1 MLIGVPKEVHREE
14 RRVAVTPDSAER
26 LQKLGYSVVV
36 ESGAGAAAQFM
47 DDEYREAGAEIVD
60 EARDLWR
67 RSDIVL
73 KVRGPEPHPVL
84 GLHESE
90 LLKEA
95 GHLISFIWPAQNDD
109 LMERLRARRATV
121 LAMDA
126 IPRISRAQKCDALS
140 SMANIAGYR
149 AVVEATNR
157 FGRFFGGQTT
167 AAGNVPP
174 AKVLVIG
181 AGVAGLSAVGA
192 AVRQGAIVRAFDT
205 RPAVRQQVESLGA
218 EFLELTFEE
227 DGTGEGGYAK
237 VMSPEFIKA
246 EMDLFAHQAM
256 EVDIIITTALIPGK
270 PAPKLITAG
279 MVESM
284 QGGSVII
291 DLAAEQGGNC
301 ELTTPGEITVQHGV
315 SIVGFTDLPSRM
327 ATQSSQLYANNLWH
341 LMDELTPE
349 KDGRPVVNM
358 DDDLIR
364 GATVLNGGDVT
375 WPPPTLAAPAPPP
388 KPPAEAT
395 GDAPP
400 EKGLHDGVKSA
411 ITMLIGGSLLYGI
424 GLYAPAS
431 FMVHFTIFVLSCF
444 VGWQVIWNVS
454 PALHTPLMSVTNA
467 ISGIVIVGPLLMVSN
482 SSTLITVLAA
492 AAVVLATINIA
503 GGFVV
508 TQRML
513 QMFRRS

>member
-1 MLIGVPKEVHREE
+1 
-14 RRVAVTPDSAER
+14 
-26 LQKLGYSVVV
+26 
-36 ESGAGAAAQFM
+36 
-47 DDEYREAGAEIVD
+47 
-60 EARDLWR
+60 
-67 RSDIVL
+67 
-73 KVRGPEPHPVL
+73 
-84 GLHESE
+84 
-90 LLKEA
+90 
-95 GHLISFIWPAQNDD
+95 
-109 LMERLRARRATV
+109 
-121 LAMDA
+121 
-126 IPRISRAQKCDALS
+126 
-140 SMANIAGYR
+140 
-149 AVVEATNR
+149 
-157 FGRFFGGQTT
+157 
-167 AAGNVPP
+167 
-174 AKVLVIG
+174 
-181 AGVAGLSAVGA
+181 
-192 AVRQGAIVRAFDT
+192 
-205 RPAVRQQVESLGA
+205 
-218 EFLELTFEE
+218 
-227 DGTGEGGYAK
+227 
-237 VMSPEFIKA
+237 
-246 EMDLFAHQAM
+246 
-256 EVDIIITTALIPGK
+256 
-270 PAPKLITAG
+270 
-279 MVESM
+279 
-284 QGGSVII
+284 
-291 DLAAEQGGNC
+291 
-301 ELTTPGEITVQHGV
+301 
-315 SIVGFTDLPSRM
+315 M

-375 WPPPTLAAPAPPP
+375 WPPPTLAPPAPPP
-388 KPPAEAT
+388 KPPAEVT

>member
-1 MLIGVPKEVHREE
+1 
-14 RRVAVTPDSAER
+14 
-26 LQKLGYSVVV
+26 
-36 ESGAGAAAQFM
+36 
-47 DDEYREAGAEIVD
+47 
-60 EARDLWR
+60 
-67 RSDIVL
+67 
-73 KVRGPEPHPVL
+73 
-84 GLHESE
+84 
-90 LLKEA
+90 
-95 GHLISFIWPAQNDD
+95 
-109 LMERLRARRATV
+109 
-121 LAMDA
+121 
-126 IPRISRAQKCDALS
+126 LS

-174 AKVLVIG
+174 AKIMIIG
-181 AGVAGLSAVGA
+181 AGVSGLSAIGA
-192 AVRQGAIVRAFDT
+192 SCRLGAIVRAFDT
-205 RPAVRQQVESLGA
+205 RPEVRQQVESLGA
-218 EFLELTFEE
+218 EFLELSFEE

-237 VMSPEFIKA
+237 VMSEEFIKA

-284 QGGSVII
+284 QDGSVIV

-301 ELTTPGEITVQHGV
+301 ELTKPGEVAVQHGV
-315 SIVGFTDLPSRM
+315 SIVGYTDLPSRM
-327 ATQSSQLYANNLWH
+327 ATQSSQLYANNIWH
-341 LMDELTPE
+341 FIDDLTPE
-349 KDGRPVVNM
+349 KDGRIFVDM
-358 DDDLIR
+358 EDDLIR
-364 GATVLNGGDVT
+364 GATVLKSGEVT
-375 WPPPTLAAPAPPP
+375 WPPPAPKVPPIAAPPP
-388 KPPAEAT
+388 AT
-395 GDAPP
+395 EEPGEELPD
-400 EKGLHDGVKSA
+400 KDLNDGIRSV

-424 GLYAPAS
+424 GLYAPTS

-444 VGWQVIWNVS
+444 VGWQVIWNVT

-482 SSTLITVLAA
+482 SSTVITVLAA
-492 AAVVLATINIA
+492 AAVFFATINIA

>member
-1 MLIGVPKEVHREE
+1 MLIGVPKEIHREE

-26 LQKLGYSVVV
+26 LQTLGYSVVV
-36 ESGAGAAAQFM
+36 ESGAGVAAQFM
-47 DDEYREAGAEIVD
+47 DDEYREVGAEIVD

-140 SMANIAGYR
+140 SVANIAGYR

-237 VMSPEFIKA
+237 VMSPEFIKV

-256 EVDIIITTALIPGK
+256 EVDVIITTALIPGK
-270 PAPKLITAG
+270 SAPKLITAG

-375 WPPPTLAAPAPPP
+375 WPPPTLAPPAPLP
-388 KPPAEAT
+388 KPPAEVT

>member
-140 SMANIAGYR
+140 SVANIAGYR
-149 AVVEATNR
+149 AVVEATNH

-256 EVDIIITTALIPGK
+256 EVDVIITTALIPGK
-270 PAPKLITAG
+270 SAPKLITAG

-375 WPPPTLAAPAPPP
+375 WPPPTLAPPAPPP
-388 KPPAEAT
+388 KPPAEVT